1 VPRVVL
7 LTGVSRY
14 PGNRLAA
21 QLAAD
26 PAIDRV
32 IGIDSVSPSD
42 QDLAQL
48 GRTEFMPA
56 DIRNPLIA
64 KVIAQAKVETV
75 VHAAVTAAPR
85 GVGGR
90 TPMKEMN
97 VIGTMQLLAA
107 CQNSESVRRLVV
119 KSSTAVY
126 GSSSR
131 DPAVFTEQMSAKSV
145 PRSGYAKDCVEVEGY
160 VRGFSRRRPDVSVT
174 LLRFANFIG
183 PTIDTSITRYLSLP
197 VIPTAFGFDP
207 RLQLIHED
215 DAVQVLHRAALSD
228 LAGVFNVAGEGVI
241 LLSQAIRRA
250 GRIQLPVPLPA
261 VELVGNL
268 VRRNTDVDF
277 TPEQL
282 RFLNFGRVVD
292 VSALHDRF
300 GFHPAYT
307 TDTAFDSFLA
317 HRPGPV
323 ISSTEVLDQIER
335 LSQRL
340 LSIAPRLMARH
351 G

>member
-1 VPRVVL
+1 VPPVVL

-26 PAIDRV
+26 PGIDRV
-32 IGIDSVSPSD
+32 IGIDTVSPSE
-42 QDLAQL
+42 QDLLQL

-64 KVIAQAKVETV
+64 KVLTQARVDTV
-75 VHAAVTAAPR
+75 VHAAITAAPR

-90 TPMKEMN
+90 TPMKELN

-107 CQNSESVRRLVV
+107 CQNSDTVQRLVV

-126 GSSSR
+126 GSSPR

-145 PRSGYAKDCVEVEGY
+145 PRSGYAKDCVEVEAY
-160 VRGFSRRRPDVSVT
+160 VRGFNRRRPDVSVT
-174 LLRFANFIG
+174 VLRFANFIG

-197 VIPTAFGFDP
+197 IVPTAFGFDP

-215 DAVQVLHRAALSD
+215 DTVEVLRRAALD
-228 LAGVFNVAGEGVI
+228 DHPGVFNVAGEGVI

-292 VSALHDRF
+292 VTALHEQF
-300 GFHPAYT
+300 GFRPVYT
-307 TDTAFDSFLA
+307 TDSAFASFLDK
-317 HRPGPV
+317 RPASAAIAADLV
-323 ISSTEVLDQIER
+323 DQLEHLTQRVLR
-335 LSQRL
+335 
-340 LSIAPRLMARH
+340 